1 MESKINQEVIDLII
15 KDVNEKLESKEVK
28 LQYFMYELA
37 RFFNARKAT
46 EIYKNKNNQ
55 IV

>member
-1 MESKINQEVIDLII
+1 MESKFNQEVIDLII
-15 KDVNEKLESKEVK
+15 KDVNEKSESKKVK

-46 EIYKNKNNQ
+46 EIYKNTNDQ
-55 IV
+55 II